1 MTATATLNSITLE
14 RIVAADAAILAVSL
28 SAALFYAAVLRATP
42 SHTRMVSKAS
52 STALLAVFA
61 AVRNNGNGNAW
72 LLVPAL
78 GLGAL
83 GDAFLAWPGEEAF
96 LRGLASFLVAHLF
109 YIALF
114 MQAGHGTGQIMAD
127 GWRKGVA
134 TSMLALA
141 PVMSF
146 MLVPRVPRTLRA
158 PIIVYSAVIL
168 AMVLSVL
175 TIDNPQVVT
184 GAVLFAL
191 SDSILS
197 TDEFLMPPTSPV
209 RPLLQHSVWVLYYS
223 GQLLIASGL

>member
-1 MTATATLNSITLE
+1 MATTTFQGLTLE
-14 RIVAADAAILAVSL
+14 RMLAADAAILAVSL
-28 SAALFYAAVLRATP
+28 SAALLYAILLRAAP
-42 SHTRMVSKAS
+42 SNTRMVSKAA
-52 STALLAVFA
+52 STALLATFA
-61 AVRNNGNGNAW
+61 AVRNDAW

-78 GLGAL
+78 GLGSL
-83 GDAFLAWPGEEAF
+83 GDAFLAWPGEKAF

-114 MQAGHGTGQIMAD
+114 VQIGHGTALIMAEN
-127 GWRKGVA
+127 WHKGVA

-146 MLVPRVPRTLRA
+146 TLVPRVPSTLRI
-158 PIIVYSAVIL
+158 PIIVYSTVIL
-168 AMVLSVL
+168 VMVLSVL
-175 TIDNPQVVT
+175 TIDNHQVVT

-197 TDEFLMPPTSPV
+197 TDEFLVPPDSAV
-209 RPLLQHSVWVLYYS
+209 RPLLQYSVWVLYYS